1 MAVTLI
7 LSYNA
12 CYVSSLQLHHEEFIY
27 TFQWLEVGGAGGH
40 FSVHCQQCMLG
51 RSSSL
56 ILAGGLLQS
65 SPPLTAVVVSTVSLI
80 LCLA

>member
-12 CYVSSLQLHHEEFIY
+12 CYVSSMHHHEEFIY
-27 TFQWLEVGGAGGH
+27 RLEVGGAGGH